1 MTLIVTV
8 LPSFDVSYGNALMA
22 LIVTMVS
29 SFDVVMEML

>member
-22 LIVTMVS
+22 LIVTVLP